1 MHRLASGIGLTAFN
15 TLMVE
20 LLLTRVF
27 DVILYPSIGY
37 MIITS
42 ALFAF
47 GLAGIYTT
55 LRPLPDAG
63 AVPTRLWWLS
73 VAMAGSLLVIRPALN
88 AIPFHYDAIAAEPL
102 FQLACFLAV
111 YLLITTPFLLAGLIF
126 ALVFTTYARHIQM
139 LYFWDL
145 VGAAIG
151 SVALVPLLLPIG
163 PGGGLLVAAGVAL
176 AAAVMFVPWRPRSLV
191 PAAAAVLLAATP
203 FFLPG
208 YLLFVEHKAD
218 RGLRE
223 ARAQGRSEVVRWD
236 PISKVEVIDIGPVKN
251 IVYDGGS
258 QSSFIYPFDGQF
270 RRLRRE
276 LGIAAERNEEGG
288 FLRNFW
294 QRGVVASHWM
304 LEGSARRV
312 LVIGSAAGQEIRAA
326 LAFGAGHIDAV
337 EIVGEVI
344 ELGRNEYS
352 FYNGQVWNHFQV
364 DAVHGEGR
372 AVLRAADAPYDIIQI
387 FSNHSTSSV
396 AAGAGAMDPT
406 YLLTADAFEEYFTGL
421 EEDGILHINH
431 HIYPRIVT
439 TAALGWARLGRTD
452 FRRHVVVV
460 MRYPIEIDTLPT
472 VLVKMTP
479 WTESEMRRLRDLY
492 SLDSGQEAFYEI
504 VEDPLDPQRSFLPP
518 EFYSGA
524 LSAEI
529 IGQAGYRIVATTDDR
544 PYFNFIRRR
553 LSETPVD
560 PERFVRPEVAHL
572 LNSQVERGGGIP
584 MDVIHLFVTG
594 AVSLAF
600 AFVFI
605 LVPLA
610 FSRVGR
616 DPWPGKAST
625 LVYFSCLGAGFII
638 LELTFIQKLWKFIG
652 YPLYT
657 YAIVLFT
664 LLLAAGL
671 GSLSSPRLR
680 VLPAGRWHLPF
691 VGTLACGAFFLVTH
705 GWLFDAALGLP
716 VSLRMLIAGLYLFP
730 IGFFM
735 GMAFPLGV
743 LCVEQRSRGAVAWA
757 WGMNGL
763 FTVIGGLASVLLSLF
778 LGFTVTE
785 LIALG
790 IYGIALVALSRLV
803 PSRNESTA

>member
-1 MHRLASGIGLTAFN
+1 MHRLAFGIGLTAFN

-27 DVILYPSIGY
+27 DVILYPNIGY

-63 AVPTRLWWLS
+63 AVPIRLSWLS

-88 AIPFHYDAIAAEPL
+88 AIPFHYDAIAAQPL
-102 FQLACFLAV
+102 FQFACFLAV
-111 YLLITTPFLLAGLIF
+111 YFLITMPFLLAGLIF
-126 ALVFTTYARHIQM
+126 ALAFTTHARHIQV

-151 SVALVPLLLPIG
+151 SVALIPLLLPIG

-176 AAAVMFVPWRPRSLV
+176 AAALTFVPWRPWSLAPAV
-191 PAAAAVLLAATP
+191 AAALLVATP
-203 FFLPG
+203 FMLPG
-208 YLLFVEHKAD
+208 YLSFVEHKAD
-218 RGLRE
+218 RGLQD

-270 RRLRRE
+270 PRLRRE
-276 LGIAAERNEEGG
+276 LGIAAGRDEEGG

-326 LAFGAGHIDAV
+326 LAFGAGNIDAV
-337 EIVGEVI
+337 EMVGEVI
-344 ELGRNEYS
+344 SLGRNEYRL
-352 FYNGQVWNHFQV
+352 YNGQVLNHFQANV
-364 DAVHGEGR
+364 VHGEGR
-372 AVLRAADAPYDIIQI
+372 AFLRAADEPYDIIQI

-406 YLLTADAFEEYFTGL
+406 YLLTADAFEEYFNGL
-421 EEDGILHINH
+421 DDDGILHMNH

-479 WTESEMRRLRDLY
+479 WTEPEMRRLRALY
-492 SLDSGQEAFYEI
+492 SLEPGQEAYYEI
-504 VEDPLDPQRSFLPP
+504 VEDPLDPRRSYLPP
-518 EFYSGA
+518 EFYSGT
-524 LSAEI
+524 LSAGI
-529 IGQAGYRIVATTDDR
+529 IEQAGYRIVPTTDDR

-553 LSETPVD
+553 LNDTPVD
-560 PERFVRPEVAHL
+560 RERFVRPEVAHL
-572 LNSQVERGGGIP
+572 LNGQVERGGGIP
-584 MDVIHLFVTG
+584 MDVVHLIVTG
-594 AVSLAF
+594 VVSLAF
-600 AFVFI
+600 AVVFI
-605 LVPLA
+605 GVPLA

-616 DPWPGKAST
+616 EPWRGKACT
-625 LVYFSCLGAGFII
+625 LGDFSCLGGGFII

-680 VLPAGRWHLPF
+680 VLPAERWHLPF
-691 VGTLACGAFFLVTH
+691 VGTLLCGGLFVVTH
-705 GWLFDAALGLP
+705 EWIFDAALGLP
-716 VSLRMLIAGLYLFP
+716 VSLRMLVAGLYLFP

-763 FTVIGGLASVLLSLF
+763 FTVIGGLASVLLSIY

-785 LIALG
+785 LVALG
-790 IYGIALVALSRLV
+790 IYGIALLALSRLV
-803 PSRNESTA
+803 PSEGEGAA

>member
-1 MHRLASGIGLTAFN
+1 MHRLAFGIGLTAFN

-27 DVILYPSIGY
+27 DVILYPNIGY

-63 AVPTRLWWLS
+63 AVPIRLSWLS

-88 AIPFHYDAIAAEPL
+88 AIPFHYDAIAAQPL

-111 YLLITTPFLLAGLIF
+111 YFLITMPFLLAGLIF
-126 ALVFTTYARHIQM
+126 ALVFTTHARHIQV

-151 SVALVPLLLPIG
+151 SVALIPLLLPIG

-176 AAAVMFVPWRPRSLV
+176 AAALIFVPWRPWSLAPAV
-191 PAAAAVLLAATP
+191 AAALLVATP
-203 FFLPG
+203 FMLPG
-208 YLLFVEHKAD
+208 YLSFVEHKAD
-218 RGLRE
+218 RGLRD

-270 RRLRRE
+270 PRLRRE

-326 LAFGAGHIDAV
+326 LAFGAGNIDAV
-337 EIVGEVI
+337 EMVGEVI
-344 ELGRNEYS
+344 SLGRNEYRS
-352 FYNGQVWNHFQV
+352 YNGQVLNHFQANV
-364 DAVHGEGR
+364 VHGEGR
-372 AVLRAADAPYDIIQI
+372 AYLRAADEPYDIIQI

-406 YLLTADAFEEYFTGL
+406 YLLTADAFEEYFQGL
-421 EEDGILHINH
+421 DDDGILHINH

-439 TAALGWARLGRTD
+439 TAALGWARLGRID
-452 FRRHVVVV
+452 FQRHVVVV

-479 WTESEMRRLRDLY
+479 WTEPEMRRLRALY
-492 SLDSGQEAFYEI
+492 SLEPGQEAYYEI
-504 VEDPLDPQRSFLPP
+504 VEDPLDPRRSYLPP

-529 IGQAGYRIVATTDDR
+529 IEQAGYRIVPTTDDR

-553 LSETPVD
+553 LNDSPVD
-560 PERFVRPEVAHL
+560 RESFVRPEVAHL

-584 MDVIHLFVTG
+584 MDVVHLIVTG
-594 AVSLAF
+594 VVSLAF
-600 AFVFI
+600 AVVFI
-605 LVPLA
+605 GVPLA

-616 DPWPGKAST
+616 EPWRGKAST

-680 VLPAGRWHLPF
+680 VLPAERWPLPF
-691 VGTLACGAFFLVTH
+691 VGTLLCGGLFLVTH
-705 GWLFDAALGLP
+705 EWLFDAALGLP
-716 VSLRMLIAGLYLFP
+716 VSLRMLVAGLYLFP

-743 LCVEQRSRGAVAWA
+743 LCVEQRSRAAVAWA

-763 FTVIGGLASVLLSLF
+763 FTVIGGLASVLLSIY

-785 LIALG
+785 LVALG
-790 IYGIALVALSRLV
+790 IYGIALLALSRLV
-803 PSRNESTA
+803 PSQGEGAA